1 MEDLKWAEIM
11 ANCLPLML
19 GLGTEMGMSVPPI
32 STINRV
38 NTRTNTSSSNK
49 RGRKKLPWAAA
60 AAAAESKRDV
70 IHEWG

>member
-32 STINRV
+32 STINRA
-38 NTRTNTSSSNK
+38 NTSSSR
-49 RGRKKLPWAAA
+49 RGRKKLPWVA

>member
-1 MEDLKWAEIM
+1 MEDLKWSEIM

-19 GLGTEMGMSVPPI
+19 GLGIEMGMFVPPI
-32 STINRV
+32 STINRA
-38 NTRTNTSSSNK
+38 NTRTNTSRSK

-60 AAAAESKRDV
+60 AEAESKRDV